1 MRLSDI
7 KEVYGIVKVN
17 LLFQDW
23 TVKQNVNDFINYIES
38 QEDIIKDGWTRASRQ
53 PFPYCLHE
61 LHLEYMGYEGFIEE
75 IEDDRGPLMFIDD
88 NKNLNNWFYQNI
100 L

>member
-75 IEDDRGPLMFIDD
+75 IEADRGPLMFIDD
-88 NKNLNNWFYQNI
+88 NKYLNDWFYQNI

>member
-7 KEVYGIVKVN
+7 KEVYGIVKGN

-23 TVKQNVNDFINYIES
+23 TVKQNVNDFIEYIES
-38 QEDIIKDGWTRASRQ
+38 QEDVKKEWCRANRQ
-53 PFPYCLHE
+53 PFPYCLHD

-75 IEDDRGPLMFIDD
+75 PEEERAPLNFIND
-88 NKNLNNWFYQNI
+88 NKYLNDWYYKNLF
-100 L
+100 

>member
-7 KEVYGIVKVN
+7 KEIYAIVKQN

-23 TVKQNVNDFINYIES
+23 TTKQNVNDFIEYIES
-38 QEDIIKDGWTRASRQ
+38 QDDVIKEGWTRASRQ
-53 PFPYCLHE
+53 PFPYCLDE
-61 LHLEYMGYEGFIEE
+61 LHLEYMGYEGFVEE
-75 IEDDRGPLMFIDD
+75 TEPERAPLNFIDD
-88 NKNLNNWFYQNI
+88 NKYLNDWYYKNV

>member
-7 KEVYGIVKVN
+7 KEVYTIVKQN

-23 TVKQNVNDFINYIES
+23 TVKQNVNDFIEFIEA
-38 QEDIIKDGWTRASRQ
+38 QEDVKKEWCRASRQ
-53 PFPYCLHE
+53 PFPYCLDD

-75 IEDDRGPLMFIDD
+75 PEEERAPLNFIND
-88 NKNLNNWFYQNI
+88 NKYLNDWYYKNLF
-100 L
+100 